1 MRFEAKVDVVVN
13 ERLFGVGD
21 GLFDGVK
28 LLRDVGATPASFNHG
43 DRAEQVALRTFQ
55 SSQNIPMRRVTGM
68 VFHRADAILL
78 DRIFKRF
85 DVSVQEPRMTVQ
97 SLAKENSPSN
107 KLTAP
112 TAALDSAH
120 VGDIEG
126 AFGTISVGDNGHR
139 TGWSGRGKTLLAIL
153 GPGLIVMVGDN
164 DAGAFGTYTQ
174 AGQNYGTSL
183 LWVLLLLVPVLY
195 VNQEMVLRLGV
206 VSGVGHARLILERFG
221 KFWGAFSVIDLFI
234 LNALTIITEFIGIS
248 LGLDYLGIPKI
259 PGVLVSAV
267 VIVAAASTGS
277 FRRFERVCMTLV
289 VGSLLLIPIIVMVH
303 PPIGQVTRDLLVPGM
318 PAGADLSKVVL
329 LIIGIIGTT
338 VAPWQLFFQQ
348 SYIIDKRITPQ
359 FMSYEKADLWLGIAI
374 VIVGATAIIAFTA
387 ATFAGHSEFG
397 NFTDAGGVAVG
408 LEKYIGKAAGILF
421 AVVLIDASII
431 GAAAVGLSTSY
442 ALGDVLGLKHSLHRK
457 IYDAKMFYAV
467 FAAVLLIAAVIVLIP
482 GSPLGLLTVGVQ
494 VLAGVLLPS
503 ATVFLL
509 LLCNDQEVLGPW
521 VNGSALNVFT
531 AAVIAILVIL
541 SLVLTAGVLFPDLD
555 AKAIL
560 WILAVGVV
568 VFSASGV
575 AYGVYRRFHPA
586 IGHGIKIDD
595 SQRTS
600 WRMPPLALLAAPK
613 LSAGSRIGLTVLRT
627 YLLIAMILVIV
638 RVVQLAL
645 GH

>member
-1 MRFEAKVDVVVN
+1 M
-13 ERLFGVGD
+13 GS
-21 GLFDGVK
+21 
-28 LLRDVGATPASFNHG
+28 TPETALTDTPHG
-43 DRAEQVALRTFQ
+43 
-55 SSQNIPMRRVTGM
+55 G
-68 VFHRADAILL
+68 
-78 DRIFKRF
+78 
-85 DVSVQEPRMTVQ
+85 
-97 SLAKENSPSN
+97 
-107 KLTAP
+107 
-112 TAALDSAH
+112 AALDTAH

-126 AFGTISVGDNGHR
+126 AFGTIRLGAEAP
-139 TGWSGRGKTLLAIL
+139 TAGWSGRLRTLFAIL

-248 LGLDYLGIPKI
+248 LGLDYLGIPKV

-277 FRRFERVCMTLV
+277 FKRFERVCMTLV

-359 FMSYEKADLWLGIAI
+359 FMSYEKADLWLGIII

-397 NFTDAGGVAVG
+397 NFTDAGGVARG
-408 LEKYIGKAAGILF
+408 LEKYVGKAAGILF

-442 ALGDVLGLKHSLHRK
+442 ALGDVLGLTHSLHRK
-457 IYDAKMFYAV
+457 VSEAKMFYLV
-467 FAAVLLIAAVIVLIP
+467 FAAVLLASAVIVLIP

-509 LLCNDQEVLGPW
+509 LLCNDREVLGPW
-521 VNGSALNVFT
+521 VNGKALNIFT
-531 AAVIAILVIL
+531 SAVIAVLVVL
-541 SLVLTAGVLFPDLD
+541 SLVLTAGVMFPDLS
-555 AKAIL
+555 ANAIL
-560 WILAVGVV
+560 GILLGGTL
-568 VFSASGV
+568 VFTAGGV
-575 AYGVYRRFHPA
+575 AYVVYRRSHPA
-586 IGHGIKIDD
+586 AQHGIEVDR
-595 SQRTS
+595 SRRSS

-638 RVVQLAL
+638 RLVQLAL